1 MCGRYL
7 FKQNDDEELQDWV
20 NQLNLE
26 TPTSIAV
33 HEVFPTNSTIVLTG
47 ITTPAL
53 MSWGLPKWDGP
64 GVIINARSES
74 VLESRFFKDH
84 LHHRR
89 CLIKADGFFEW
100 DKNKQK
106 HLVQRADGLP
116 FYMAGCYDENPQRP
130 RFVILT
136 DEAEGAFRSLHTRVP
151 LMIPA
156 AYAQKYLEDGASVL
170 EDFRNLRQIDLTW
183 VNQAP
188 QLSLF

>member
-7 FKQNDDEELQDWV
+7 FKQNEDEELHDWV
-20 NQLNLE
+20 AQLKLE
-26 TPTSIAV
+26 PTAPIALR
-33 HEVFPTNSTIVLTG
+33 EVFPTNTTIVLTG
-47 ITTPAL
+47 NQDPQL
-53 MSWGLPKWDGP
+53 MTWGLPKWDGP

-74 VLESRFFKDH
+74 VLDSRFFKDH
-84 LHHRR
+84 LLNRR

-106 HLVQRADGLP
+106 HLVQSASGLP
-116 FYMAGCYDENPQRP
+116 FFMAGCYDTTLERP

-156 AYAQKYLEDGASVL
+156 AYAQKYLDDGASVL

-183 VNQAP
+183 INQAP
-188 QLSLF
+188 QLTLF

>member
-7 FKQNDDEELQDWV
+7 FKQNEDEELHDWV
-20 NQLNLE
+20 AQLKLE
-26 TPTSIAV
+26 PTAPIALR
-33 HEVFPTNSTIVLTG
+33 EVFPTNTTIVLTG
-47 ITTPAL
+47 NQDPQL
-53 MSWGLPKWDGP
+53 MTWGLPKWDGP

-74 VLESRFFKDH
+74 VLDSRFFKDH
-84 LHHRR
+84 LLNRR

-106 HLVQRADGLP
+106 HFVQSASGLP
-116 FYMAGCYDENPQRP
+116 FFMAGCYDTTLERP

-156 AYAQKYLEDGASVL
+156 AYAQKYLDDGASVL

-183 VNQAP
+183 INQAP
-188 QLSLF
+188 QLTLF

>member
-7 FKQNDDEELQDWV
+7 FKQNEDEELHDWV
-20 NQLNLE
+20 AQLALE
-26 TPTSIAV
+26 STSPIAL
-33 HEVFPTNSTIVLTG
+33 HEVFPTNTTVLTG
-47 ITTPAL
+47 LHNPQL
-53 MSWGLPKWDGP
+53 MKWGLPKWDGP

-84 LHHRR
+84 LMNRR

-106 HLVQRADGLP
+106 HLVQNANGLP
-116 FYMAGCYDENPQRP
+116 FYMAGCYDASAEQP

-136 DEAEGAFRSLHTRVP
+136 DEAEGTFRSLHTRVP

-156 AYAQKYLEDGASVL
+156 AYAQKYLEDGATVL

-188 QLSLF
+188 KLTLF

>member
-7 FKQNDDEELQDWV
+7 FKQNEDEELHDWV
-20 NQLNLE
+20 AQLNLE
-26 TPTSIAV
+26 STAPIAL
-33 HEVFPTNSTIVLTG
+33 HEVFPTNTTIVLTG
-47 ITTPAL
+47 NQTPQL
-53 MSWGLPKWDGP
+53 MTWGLPKWDGP

-74 VLESRFFKDH
+74 VLDSRFFKDH
-84 LHHRR
+84 LLNRR

-106 HLVQRADGLP
+106 HLVQSASGLP
-116 FYMAGCYDENPQRP
+116 FLMAGCYDTTAERP

-151 LMIPA
+151 LMIPF
-156 AYAQKYLEDGASVL
+156 AYAQKYLDDGASVL